1 MLRRLSPGLI
11 FALACAAAFA
21 ACSSSYNNS
30 TPSYGGVTGIGP
42 NFVTNTLYV
51 SNTTQNVI
59 ELFTPSPAPSAT
71 PQYIIGGSNTVL
83 NGPLY
88 LAFDSS
94 KRLYVTNYNAGTQ
107 AASVNIYAEYATGN
121 VIPLAAIAG
130 SGSLLEQPHGIALE
144 SDGTVVV
151 ANTAT
156 SGSFTSD
163 ILIYTPFTA
172 TSSPIFEFLIAGG
185 LTQLNSPN
193 GVAVDSNKNI
203 YVANRGNGTVTAYPL
218 PTASPTPSGTPTP
231 TPAPTPTPTLNPSA
245 SPSPTPTPFS
255 SNEAPIVTLG
265 GAATGLIAPTGIA
278 LSSTNVI
285 YVTDPDN
292 GNPSIRIFAA
302 GSNGNVAPTSVIAG
316 PLTQLS
322 NPVDIKLDA
331 AGNMYVTDTG
341 ANKLLIFAPAAS
353 GNVAPSVS
361 ITLPSGSV
369 AGLALS
375 P

>member
-1 MLRRLSPGLI
+1 MLRRLYPGLI
-11 FALACAAAFA
+11 FGLACAAVFA
-21 ACSSSYNNS
+21 ACSSSYNNG
-30 TPSYGGVTGIGP
+30 TPYSGGVPGIGP

-51 SNTTQNVI
+51 SNTTQNII

-71 PQYIIGGSNTVL
+71 PQYVIGGGNTVL
-83 NGPLY
+83 DGPLY

-107 AASVNIYAEYATGN
+107 AASVNIYAQFATGN
-121 VIPLAAIAG
+121 VLPLAAIG
-130 SGSLLEQPHGIALE
+130 GGGSLLAQPHGIALE

-156 SGSFTSD
+156 NGSFSSD

-172 TSSPIFEFLIAGG
+172 TNSPLFEFLIGG
-185 LTQLNSPN
+185 TQTQLNNPN
-193 GVAVDSNKNI
+193 GVAIDSNKNI
-203 YVANRGNGTVTAYPL
+203 YVTNRGNGTVTAYPL

-231 TPAPTPTPTLNPSA
+231 TPTATPTANPSA

-255 SNEAPIVTLG
+255 NNEAPIVNIG
-265 GAATGLIAPTGIA
+265 GPATGLIAPTGIA

-285 YVTDPDN
+285 YVADPDN

-302 GSNGNVAPTSVIAG
+302 GSNGNVAPTRVIAG
-316 PLTQLS
+316 PATLLS
-322 NPVDIKLDA
+322 NPVDVKLDS
-331 AGNMYVTDTG
+331 AGNIYVTDAG
-341 ANKLLIFAPAAS
+341 ANKLLIFAPNAS
-353 GNVAPSVS
+353 GNVAPNVAV
-361 ITLPSGSV
+361 TLPSGSV